1 MDEEALIEV
10 ERELVPEAPPEELAS
25 VADVTGPGADGPGAP
40 DAPEPLTADAPEPAG
55 PPAAVNGLGVPDWLV
70 QPLVDAAVGGLE
82 TMLRTDLP
90 PRLAP
95 LAGRRHPK
103 LSRANRDLLLGS
115 LGRHAKFTE
124 AVYDRIFEES
134 DEEVGRLE
142 GRSVEEVIARV
153 EDGDLEAPI
162 AVSLLFATERPDDA
176 TALADWA
183 IQRGAGS
190 DTLTGIIDT
199 LARENLEAQER
210 LRRLEQ
216 ELGAERR
223 SRRGLERRIE
233 RASAAAEAARADAH
247 SAESRAG
254 WTQVER
260 NAEAARA
267 AELEAQV
274 AGLQAAVDA
283 ARRERRDLLAEQQDL
298 QSRYQRARQ
307 ELRELR
313 TRIPVPAPGPVFA
326 LRPAEAPP
334 TTAELRDIYLALG
347 TRGVL
352 ETKHL
357 LLIVDGWN
365 VGLGHVAAEKL
376 EDKRRVLE
384 QALERYAART
394 GNSVMVVY
402 DGHKVSWFWMP
413 STGRRTIA
421 RVFTQDQTAD
431 DFIVEELAEQS
442 GRAEAP
448 VVVTSDRELRHRCID
463 QGAFVVSSEDL
474 AGFLRW

>member
-1 MDEEALIEV
+1 MVSEDEEALIEV
-10 ERELVPEAPPEELAS
+10 EGELAPAAPSPEPEVPEPE
-25 VADVTGPGADGPGAP
+25 V
-40 DAPEPLTADAPEPAG
+40 PEPVRSEAPGPDVAAG
-55 PPAAVNGLGVPDWLV
+55 PPPPVNGLGVADWLV
-70 QPLVDAAVGGLE
+70 QPLLDAAVAGLE
-82 TMLRTDLP
+82 SMARTEVP

-103 LSRANRDLLLGS
+103 LSRANRELILGS

-124 AVYDRIFEES
+124 AVYDRIFEDS
-134 DEEVGRLE
+134 EEDVGRLD
-142 GRSVEEVIARV
+142 GRSAEEVIGQI
-153 EDGDLEAPI
+153 EDGDLEAPT
-162 AVSLLFATERPDDA
+162 AVSLLFATERSDDA
-176 TALADWA
+176 AAVAGWA
-183 IQRGAGS
+183 TERGAGS

-199 LARENLEAQER
+199 LARENLEAQQR

-223 SRRGLERRIE
+223 SRRGLERRIDK
-233 RASAAAEAARADAH
+233 ALAAAEAGRAEAL

-254 WTQVER
+254 WTRVER

-274 AGLQAAVDA
+274 SGLQAAVEA
-283 ARRERRDLLAEQQDL
+283 ARRERRDLLAEHQNL
-298 QSRYQRARQ
+298 QGRYQRARQ

-313 TRIPVPAPGPVFA
+313 ARVPAPEAAPALA
-326 LRPAEAPP
+326 LRSAESAP
-334 TTAELRDIYLALG
+334 TTAELRDTYLAHG

-352 ETKHL
+352 EAKRL

-365 VGLGHVAAEKL
+365 VGLGHVVAEKL

-384 QALERYAART
+384 QALERYATRT

-402 DGHKVSWFWMP
+402 DGRKVSWFWMP
-413 STGRRTIA
+413 STGRRTIT
-421 RVFTQDQTAD
+421 RFFTQDQTAD
-431 DFIVEELAEQS
+431 DFIVEELAEQT
-442 GRAEAP
+442 GRAEAA

-474 AGFLRW
+474 ATFLRW

>member
-1 MDEEALIEV
+1 MVIEDEEALIEV
-10 ERELVPEAPPEELAS
+10 EGELAP
-25 VADVTGPGADGPGAP
+25 AAP
-40 DAPEPLTADAPEPAG
+40 SPEPEVPEPAVREPVPSPAREPDVAAG
-55 PPAAVNGLGVPDWLV
+55 PPPPVNGLGVADWLV
-70 QPLVDAAVGGLE
+70 QPLLDAAVAGLE
-82 TMLRTDLP
+82 SMVRTEVP

-103 LSRANRDLLLGS
+103 LSRANRDLILGS

-124 AVYDRIFEES
+124 AVYDRIFEDS
-134 DEEVGRLE
+134 EEDVGRLE
-142 GRSVEEVIARV
+142 GRSAEDVIAQI
-153 EDGDLEAPI
+153 EAGDLEAPT
-162 AVSLLFATERPDDA
+162 AVSLLFATERSDDA
-176 TALADWA
+176 AAVADWA
-183 IQRGAGS
+183 TQRGAGS

-223 SRRGLERRIE
+223 ARRGLERRIDK
-233 RASAAAEAARADAH
+233 ALAAAEAGRAEAL

-254 WTQVER
+254 WTRVER

-274 AGLQAAVDA
+274 SSLQAAVEA
-283 ARRERRDLLAEQQDL
+283 ARRERRDLLAEHQNL
-298 QSRYQRARQ
+298 QGRYQRARQ

-313 TRIPVPAPGPVFA
+313 SRLPAPEAGPALA
-326 LRPAEAPP
+326 LRSAGSAP
-334 TTAELRDIYLALG
+334 TTAELRDIYLSRS

-352 ETKHL
+352 EAKGL

-402 DGHKVSWFWMP
+402 DGRKVSWFWMP
-413 STGRRTIA
+413 STGRRTIT
-421 RVFTQDQTAD
+421 RFFTQDQTAD

-474 AGFLRW
+474 AAFLRW